1 MIKTLN
7 KKSVKKATKP
17 ISKISNKSL
26 RLSPSLKSVAE
37 RYKVECMEALFES
50 KVYRSSKELIADSVN
65 W

>member
-7 KKSVKKATKP
+7 KESVKKVTKH
-17 ISKISNKSL
+17 ISKISDRNLSM
-26 RLSPSLKSVAE
+26 SPSLKSIAE

>member
-17 ISKISNKSL
+17 ISKISNKNL
-26 RLSPSLKSVAE
+26 NLSPSLKSKAE
-37 RYKVECMEALFES
+37 RYKVECTEALFES

>member
-7 KKSVKKATKP
+7 KESVKKVTKHT
-17 ISKISNKSL
+17 SKISTGSL
-26 RLSPSLKSVAE
+26 RLRPSLKSKAE

>member
-7 KKSVKKATKP
+7 KKSVKKVTKP
-17 ISKISNKSL
+17 ISKISDRNLST
-26 RLSPSLKSVAE
+26 SPSLKSKAE

>member
-7 KKSVKKATKP
+7 KKSVKKATKA

-37 RYKVECMEALFES
+37 KYKVECMEALFES